1 MGRLSLISKSLSIGK
16 VTERYP
22 FVPIEVPEDFRGKPK
37 IDTDKCIGCTSCM
50 NACPPRALEVYDD
63 LERGVRVVH
72 LFLGRC
78 IFCARCQD
86 VCPTGAIKLTKE
98 FELATLSDEDLH
110 QIVELQMVRCE
121 ECGKPFDT
129 FRHLLYSVKELP
141 PWQREM
147 LFLCPECRA
156 KKVSELLTFARGG
169 GGYV

>member
-1 MGRLSLISKSLSIGK
+1 MGRLSLISKSISIGK
-16 VTERYP
+16 VTEKYP
-22 FVPIEVPEDFRGKPK
+22 FAPIEVPEDFRGKPK
-37 IDTDKCIGCTSCM
+37 IDTEKCIGCTSCM

-156 KKVSELLTFARGG
+156 KKVSELLTFAKGG